1 MNLLL
6 PGTHIAANSPIHRL
20 DPRLKMVTATAVM
33 VLPFAAPGV
42 ASQVVLAT
50 FVLIVSSLSLVP
62 RRPLLRTL
70 RTVFWIGCFMFVYQ
84 AFTTPGEP
92 VLHWRQVTVT
102 WTGLASG
109 ASQIYRLCLL
119 VITAALLTYT
129 TSPSQLTQGLESLL
143 SPLSRI
149 GLPVREL
156 ALVMT
161 IALRFVPT
169 MAQEVSKIQKAQ
181 RIRGVDPAGN
191 PVKRIQSWVPMFVP
205 IFVSAFRRA
214 DQLAVAM
221 EARGF
226 RSARQRTRLNQLH
239 ISRRDYVAAGIVL
252 AMTITVWILSHI

>member
-6 PGTHIAANSPIHRL
+6 PGTHIAADSPIHRL
-20 DPRLKMVTATAVM
+20 DPRLKMVTATVIM
-33 VLPFAAPGV
+33 VLPFIAPSV
-42 ASQVVLAT
+42 ASQVVLAS
-50 FVLIVSSLSLVP
+50 FVLTVGLLSLVP

-70 RTVFWIGCFMFVYQ
+70 QTVFWIGCFMFVYQ

-92 VLHWRQVTVT
+92 VLHWGQVTVT

-129 TSPSQLTQGLESLL
+129 TSPSQLTHGLESLL
-143 SPLSRI
+143 SPLSRV

-169 MAQEVSKIQKAQ
+169 MAQEIFKIQKAQ
-181 RIRGVDPAGN
+181 RIRGIDPAGN

-226 RSARQRTRLNQLH
+226 RSARQRTQLYQLH
-239 ISRRDYVAAGIVL
+239 MSRTDYIATCIVL
-252 AMTITVWILSHI
+252 ATAIAIWALSHI

>member
-6 PGTHIAANSPIHRL
+6 PGMYIAANSPIHRL
-20 DPRLKMVTATAVM
+20 DPRLKMVAATAVM
-33 VLPFAAPGV
+33 VLPFAAPGI
-42 ASQVVLAT
+42 ASQLVLAV
-50 FVLIVSSLSLVP
+50 FVLAVSLLALVP

-70 RTVFWIGCFMFVYQ
+70 RAVFWIGCFMFAYQ
-84 AFTTPGEP
+84 ALTTPGEP
-92 VLHWRQVTVT
+92 VLHWERVTVT
-102 WTGLASG
+102 WAGLSSG
-109 ASQIYRLCLL
+109 AGQVYRLCLL

-129 TSPSQLTQGLESLL
+129 TSPSQLTHGLESML

-149 GLPVREL
+149 GLPVRDL

-169 MAQEVSKIQKAQ
+169 IAQEIEKIQKAQ
-181 RIRGVDPAGN
+181 RIRGIDPTGN

-226 RSARQRTRLNQLH
+226 RGTRQRTRLNQLH
-239 ISRRDYVAAGIVL
+239 LSRRDCVAAGIVL
-252 AMTITVWILSHI
+252 ATTVIVWVLSHI